1 MGKAASSKRRVRRLA
16 LVGVIWAFV
25 VFSATGFFAAKLGRG
40 RLPDLSATRSPSR
53 PDARFARVVS
63 VIAGRGAAVLCWS
76 HEDWRK
82 QAAERARRFHTTT
95 LGPWAAFTSFS
106 PYLAVELSPE
116 ICIELSRLVNL
127 REPVWEDESRDALA
141 WSVLT
146 LAHESVHV
154 TGNLSEALAECW
166 GMQTI
171 PTAAVELG
179 RSREEGR
186 YLAER
191 YWHRW
196 FRFRHRPYWSSEC
209 RNGGALD
216 LRPSTDI
223 WP

>member
-1 MGKAASSKRRVRRLA
+1 VGKAASSKGRIWRLA
-16 LVGVIWAFV
+16 LVGVVWALV
-25 VFSATGFFAAKLGRG
+25 VLSVAGGFFANRGRG
-40 RLPDLSATRSPSR
+40 RLPDLSATWSPSR
-53 PDARFARVVS
+53 PDSRLAHVAS
-63 VIAGRGAAVLCWS
+63 VLAGRGAAVLCWS

-82 QAAERARRFHTTT
+82 EAAERARRFHTITV
-95 LGPWAAFTSFS
+95 GPWAAFTSFS

-127 REPVWEDESRDALA
+127 REPVWEDESRAALA

-146 LAHESVHV
+146 LAHESVHA

-171 PTAAVELG
+171 QTAAVEFG

-186 YLAER
+186 YLAEL
-191 YWHRW
+191 YWRRW
-196 FRFRHRPYWSSEC
+196 YRFRHRPYWSSEC
-209 RNGGALD
+209 RNDGALD
-216 LRPSTDI
+216 LRPNTDT